1 MKIKKLLQHIR
12 FSAEL
17 AAALEVSGWPKPG
30 NVHRTRDYSDTRYE
44 HFLASSISL
53 GHSIESAALKGFMV
67 AKNRLSISKIGIGK
81 LIKKAI
87 FDIKKSHKG
96 GNTHLGICLLF
107 IPLATAAA
115 KTYIEVGNFSL
126 NVLQN
131 NIKKVIRS
139 TTPKDAISVYEAI
152 SLVSSPHELGRV
164 NDTHTPDIYD
174 KNAYRKILENK
185 ISLFDVMKESSSYDS
200 VARELVTGMNISFNI
215 GYRELIE
222 TFNYT
227 KDINIATVHTFLRI
241 LSKVP
246 DTFIARKIGLRK
258 VSNIK
263 EAVKIGIE
271 ETKWI
276 SEIAE
281 KILNLGGL
289 TTEKGTKLLWDFDH
303 KLQNLGED
311 YNPGTTADLT
321 ANALFIA
328 LLRGLKF

>member
-1 MKIKKLLQHIR
+1 MNIKKLLEHIR
-12 FSAEL
+12 SSAEL

-30 NVHRTRDYSDTRYE
+30 NVHRTRNYSTTRYE
-44 HFLASSISL
+44 HFLAGSISL
-53 GHSIESAALKGFMV
+53 GSSVEFAVLKGLMV

-81 LIKKAI
+81 IIKKAI
-87 FDIKKSHKG
+87 FDIRKSHKG

-107 IPLATAAA
+107 IPLATSAA
-115 KTYIEVGNFSL
+115 KTYIEVRNFSL

-139 TTPKDAISVYEAI
+139 TTPRDAISVYEAI
-152 SLVSSPHELGRV
+152 SLVGSPHELGRV
-164 NDTHTPDIYD
+164 NDVHAPDIYD
-174 KNAYRKILENK
+174 KKAYIKILENK
-185 ISLFDVMKESSSYDS
+185 ISFFDAMKESSSYDTI
-200 VARELVTGMNISFNI
+200 AKELVTGMKISFNI
-215 GYRELIE
+215 GYKELIE
-222 TFNYT
+222 TFNLT
-227 KDINIATVHTFLRI
+227 KDINVATVHTFLRI

-271 ETKWI
+271 ETKWT
-276 SEIAE
+276 SETAE

-289 TTEKGTKLLWDFDH
+289 TTEKGAKLLWDFDH

>member
-1 MKIKKLLQHIR
+1 MKIKELLEHIR

-17 AAALEVSGWPKPG
+17 AATLEVSGWPKPG

-44 HFLASSISL
+44 HFLVGSVSL
-53 GHSIESAALKGFMV
+53 GTSVELAALKGFMV
-67 AKNRLSISKIGIGK
+67 AKNRLDISKIGIGK
-81 LIKKAI
+81 IIKKAI

-115 KTYIEVGNFSL
+115 KTYIEIGNFSL
-126 NVLQN
+126 NILQN
-131 NIKKVIRS
+131 NIRKVIRS
-139 TTPKDAISVYEAI
+139 TTPRDAISVYEAI
-152 SLVSSPHELGRV
+152 SLVSSPHELGEIK
-164 NDTHTPDIYD
+164 TLQAPDIYD
-174 KNAYRKILENK
+174 KGAYMKILKNK
-185 ISLFDVMKESSSYDS
+185 ISLYDVMKESSSYDTI
-200 VARELVTGMNISFNI
+200 AKELVSGMKISFNI
-215 GYRELIE
+215 GYKELIE
-222 TFNYT
+222 TFNLT
-227 KDINIATVHTFLRI
+227 KDINVAIVHTFLRI

-246 DTFIARKIGLRK
+246 DTFIARKIGLKK

-276 SEIAE
+276 SETAE
-281 KILNLGGL
+281 QILNLGGL
-289 TTEKGTKLLWDFDH
+289 TTEKSTKLLWDFDH
-303 KLQNLGED
+303 KLQNLGEN

-321 ANALFIA
+321 ANSLFIA

>member
-1 MKIKKLLQHIR
+1 MKIKELLEHIR

-17 AAALEVSGWPKPG
+17 AATLEVSGWPKPG

-44 HFLASSISL
+44 HFLVGSVSL
-53 GHSIESAALKGFMV
+53 GPSVELAALKGFMV
-67 AKNRLSISKIGIGK
+67 AKNRLDISKIGIGK
-81 LIKKAI
+81 IIKKAI

-115 KTYIEVGNFSL
+115 KTYIEIGNFSL
-126 NVLQN
+126 NILQN
-131 NIKKVIRS
+131 NIRKVIRS
-139 TTPKDAISVYEAI
+139 TTPRDAISVYEAI
-152 SLVSSPHELGRV
+152 SLVSSPHELGEIK
-164 NDTHTPDIYD
+164 TLQAPDIYD
-174 KNAYRKILENK
+174 KEAYMKILKNK
-185 ISLFDVMKESSSYDS
+185 ISLYDVMKESSSYDTI
-200 VARELVTGMNISFNI
+200 AKELVSGMKISFNI
-215 GYRELIE
+215 GYKELIE
-222 TFNYT
+222 TFNLT
-227 KDINIATVHTFLRI
+227 KDINVAIVHTFLRI

-246 DTFIARKIGLRK
+246 DTFIARKIGLKK

-276 SEIAE
+276 SETAE
-281 KILNLGGL
+281 QILNLGGL
-289 TTEKGTKLLWDFDH
+289 TTEKSAKLLWDFDH

-321 ANALFIA
+321 ANSLFIA

>member
-1 MKIKKLLQHIR
+1 MKIKELLKHIR

-30 NVHRTRDYSDTRYE
+30 NVHRTRNYSTTRYE
-44 HFLASSISL
+44 HFLAGSVSL
-53 GHSIESAALKGFMV
+53 GSSVELVALKSLIIT
-67 AKNRLSISKIGIGK
+67 KNRLDTSKIGVGK
-81 LIKKAI
+81 IIKKAI
-87 FDIKKSHKG
+87 FDIENSHKG

-107 IPLATAAA
+107 IPLAASAA

-126 NVLQN
+126 NVLRN
-131 NIKKVIRS
+131 NIKKVILS
-139 TTPKDAISVYEAI
+139 TTPRDTISVYEAI

-164 NDTHTPDIYD
+164 NDVHAPDIYD
-174 KNAYRKILENK
+174 KKAYMKILKNK
-185 ISLFDVMKESSSYDS
+185 ISLYDAMKESSSYDTI
-200 VARELVTGMNISFNI
+200 ARELVTGMKISFNI
-215 GYRELIE
+215 GYGELIE
-222 TFNYT
+222 TFNHT

-263 EAVKIGIE
+263 EAVRIGIE

-281 KILNLGGL
+281 QILNLGGL
-289 TTEKGTKLLWDFDH
+289 TTEKGAKILWDFDH

>member
-1 MKIKKLLQHIR
+1 MNIKKLLEHIR
-12 FSAEL
+12 SSAEL

-30 NVHRTRDYSDTRYE
+30 NVHRTRDYSTTHYE
-44 HFLASSISL
+44 HFLAGSISL
-53 GHSIESAALKGFMV
+53 GSSVEFAALKGLMV
-67 AKNRLSISKIGIGK
+67 AKNRLNISKIGIGK
-81 LIKKAI
+81 IIKKAI
-87 FDIKKSHKG
+87 FDIRKSHKG

-107 IPLATAAA
+107 IPLATATA

-131 NIKKVIRS
+131 NIKKVILS
-139 TTPKDAISVYEAI
+139 TTPRDAISVYEAI

-164 NDTHTPDIYD
+164 NDVHAPDIYD
-174 KNAYRKILENK
+174 KKAYMKILENK
-185 ISLFDVMKESSSYDS
+185 ISLFDAMKESSSYDTI
-200 VARELVTGMNISFNI
+200 AKELVTGMKISFNI

-222 TFNYT
+222 TFNLT
-227 KDINIATVHTFLRI
+227 KNINVATVHTFLRI

-263 EAVKIGIE
+263 EAVKIGIK

-276 SEIAE
+276 SEIA
-281 KILNLGGL
+281 KQILNLGGL
-289 TTEKGTKLLWDFDH
+289 TTEKGAKILWDFDH